1 MEMEEQLE
9 PDQARELIASDEVT
23 VLDIRDDEQWR
34 EKRIAGARQVD
45 AGEVDSALEG
55 LDDDRAVLIVCADGK
70 RSAELAAELR
80 EDGRDAA
87 CIEGGV
93 DAWESE
99 KLAMQPSDDVSDDAV
114 V

>member
-9 PDQARELIASDEVT
+9 PDQARELIASNEVM
-23 VLDIRDDEQWR
+23 VLDIRGDDKWR

-45 AGEVDSALEG
+45 ADAIDSALED
-55 LDDDRAVLIVCADGK
+55 LEEDRAVLIVCEDGK
-70 RSAELAAELR
+70 RSAELAAKLR

-87 CIEGGV
+87 CIEGGI

>member
-1 MEMEEQLE
+1 MGMDEQIE
-9 PDQARELIASDEVT
+9 PEHARELIASDEVT
-23 VLDIRDDEQWR
+23 VLDMRGDEQWR
-34 EKRIAGARQVD
+34 EKRIAGSQRVD
-45 AGEVDSALEG
+45 PDAPDETLKE
-55 LDDDRAVLIVCADGK
+55 LDDDRSLLIVCDDGK
-70 RSAELAAELR
+70 SSAELAAKLR

-87 CIEGGV
+87 CIEGGI

>member
-1 MEMEEQLE
+1 MEMEERLD
-9 PDQARELIASDEVT
+9 PGKARELIASNEVM
-23 VLDIRDDEQWR
+23 VLDIRGDEEWR
-34 EKRIAGARQVD
+34 EKRIAGSKQVD
-45 AGEVDSALEG
+45 ADEIDSALED
-55 LDDDRAVLIVCADGK
+55 LDDDRAVLIVCEDGK
-70 RSAELAAELR
+70 RSAELAAKLR

-87 CIEGGV
+87 CIEGGI

>member
-1 MEMEEQLE
+1 MEMEEQVE
-9 PDQARELIASDEVT
+9 PERARELIAADEVT

-34 EKRIAGARQVD
+34 EKRIAGSRQVD
-45 AGEVDSALEG
+45 GDQIDSALEDIDG
-55 LDDDRAVLIVCADGK
+55 DRAVLIVCGDGK
-70 RSAELAAELR
+70 RSAELADKLR
-80 EDGRDAA
+80 DDGRDAA
-87 CIEGGV
+87 CIEGGI